1 MKKTLS
7 IAALVFMA
15 CLLCTSCKTSQQNAG
30 KLYGQVE
37 ESTEIILPFSGK
49 EYKSDSNYFR
59 AVNQG
64 KSPDMATAKKIA
76 MANAITE
83 IGTRIQNTVKA
94 VTNQYTNQ
102 RNVADAVNFEKK
114 FEEMARIVVNQVTQN
129 IDVIGEK
136 CFKGSDGQY
145 TYWIVLETEKDQVI
159 KQMSS
164 SVSNNAELKLDFDE
178 YMFTKIF
185 DEEMKKFEGQ

>member
-1 MKKTLS
+1 MKRTLS
-7 IAALVFMA
+7 VVAMVLVA
-15 CLLCTSCKTSQQNAG
+15 CFLLSSCKTSQQTTG
-30 KLYGQVE
+30 KPYEKAE
-37 ESTEIILPFSGK
+37 EATEINLPFSGR
-49 EYKSDSNYFR
+49 EYKSDSKNFR

-94 VTNQYTNQ
+94 VTSQYTNQ

-114 FEEMARIVVNQVTQN
+114 FEEMARVVVNQITQN

-159 KQMSS
+159 KKMTSAVSS
-164 SVSNNAELKLDFDE
+164 NAELKLDFDE
-178 YMFTKIF
+178 YMYSKIF
-185 DEEMKKFEGQ
+185 DEEMKKFEGR

>member
-15 CLLCTSCKTSQQNAG
+15 CLLCTSCKTSQ
-30 KLYGQVE
+30 KPTGQSYDKAE
-37 ESTEIILPFSGK
+37 ESVEINLPFSGK
-49 EYKSDSNYFR
+49 EYQSNGKYFR

-83 IGTRIQNTVKA
+83 IGTRMQNTVKA
-94 VTNQYTNQ
+94 VTSQYTNQ

-114 FEEMARIVVNQVTQN
+114 FEDLSRIVVNQITQN
-129 IDVIGEK
+129 VDVIGEK

-159 KQMSS
+159 KKMTSA
-164 SVSNNAELKLDFDE
+164 VSNNAELKLDFDE
-178 YMFTKIF
+178 YMYSKIF
-185 DEEMKKFEGQ
+185 DEEMKKFEGR